1 MPSLPQPSG
10 SIERARATGDDSW
23 GIELWIP
30 TESEYFLFGELDRVP
45 EPQEDIGVP
54 LATPSDLSGS
64 GRTILVLF
72 VAANGH
78 VDKVEVESSELSLAH
93 LERAIDS
100 FRNATFLPAEKDGQ
114 PVNSR
119 VRIEISYD

>member
-1 MPSLPQPSG
+1 M
-10 SIERARATGDDSW
+10 
-23 GIELWIP
+23 P
-30 TESEYFLFGELDRVP
+30 TESEYFPFGELDRVP
-45 EPQEDIGVP
+45 EPQEDVGIP
-54 LATPSDLSGS
+54 PAAPSDLSGS

-72 VAANGH
+72 IAANGH
-78 VDKVEVESSELSLAH
+78 VDKIEVESSELSSAH

-100 FRNATFLPAEKDGQ
+100 FRSATFLPAEKDGQ